1 MNTSNFSTDIHFA
14 MTPKR
19 KSLTQKTVAS
29 KFCLRIYN
37 ALEEINFDS
46 DEYIINQYE
55 ASPKLSSIKRSIDC
69 ISELSI

>member
-1 MNTSNFSTDIHFA
+1 MNTSSFSTEIHLVV
-14 MTPKR
+14 TPKQ
-19 KSLTQKTVAS
+19 KSITSKAIAS

-46 DEYIINQYE
+46 DEYINQYE
-55 ASPKLSSIKRSIDC
+55 VTPKLCSIKRSIDC